1 MASSFLPGHLD
12 TREFT
17 MASDHQ
23 TQAGKPQPLN
33 PKVGTL
39 LEGGALCTL
48 TPRGLS
54 LSQLNTPWGRFPVPL
69 CT

>member
-1 MASSFLPGHLD
+1 
-12 TREFT
+12 

>member
-1 MASSFLPGHLD
+1 
-12 TREFT
+12 

-48 TPRGLS
+48 TLRRLS
-54 LSQLNTPWGRFPVPL
+54 LPRLNTPWGRFPMPL
-69 CT
+69 CTRVLSTSFRF